1 MRQSRILLL
10 VAAVFNVLI
19 ESCHSKLTET
29 REVPGDALDKRGD
42 QTVYSRPYPPSSWMT
57 KYEHVGALGVL
68 LGVWRW
74 DESTWTAIGF
84 KNSMIP
90 VDYTGPVTEDDFKI
104 WRTIK
109 NKWMPNTCMIVLIWI
124 LTLYSMLYTA
134 RCLLPVVLPR
144 KKPNAMRCEQNQYI
158 YGQGQ
163 IWKRTN
169 QVKQNGMK

>member
-109 NKWMPNTCMIVLIWI
+109 NK
-124 LTLYSMLYTA
+124 
-134 RCLLPVVLPR
+134 
-144 KKPNAMRCEQNQYI
+144 
-158 YGQGQ
+158 
-163 IWKRTN
+163 
-169 QVKQNGMK
+169 